1 MLAAVVVA
9 IGGVTAASTAL
20 VASRRSAPVVS
31 LCSTL
36 PAPGGVAFELTPDQA
51 RNAAVIAA
59 VAAKLGLPDHAV
71 TVALA
76 TALQESRLLDLPY
89 GDLDSVGLFQQRP
102 SQGWGAPSQLLDPVY
117 ASTAF
122 YGRLMQVSGWQ
133 TMPVAAAAQAVQHSA
148 APSAYAAWDS
158 EARTLA
164 TALTGETPAG
174 FGCQLAA
181 YTGAPPAPGAF
192 TGAQVDDLGAALV
205 GRPVSVQTGWRVASW
220 AVGMAWPF
228 HLTRVSFAGWT
239 WTPVGG
245 RWRRTAGR
253 AGSAGEVAVTAG

>member
-239 WTPVGG
+239 WTPGGG
-245 RWRRTAGR
+245 RWRRTAGS
-253 AGSAGEVAVTAG
+253 AGSAGEVVVTAG